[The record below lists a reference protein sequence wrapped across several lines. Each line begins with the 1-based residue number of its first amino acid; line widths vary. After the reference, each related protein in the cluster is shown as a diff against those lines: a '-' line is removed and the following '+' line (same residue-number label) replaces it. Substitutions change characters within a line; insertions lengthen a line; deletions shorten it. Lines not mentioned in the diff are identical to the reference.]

1 MTDHDNHEEERE
13 QTSKKQKRGVKP
25 SVYFISLFIVAIF
38 SIGGTFFGLRTFGN
52 QETQSDTESIYVT
65 ESDQEAGTEIT
76 SFLPIQQAYTLLK
89 ESYFMEAENETL
101 VEGAIEGMAQS
112 LEDPYTEYLDEV
124 ETEGFND
131 DVSGS
136 FEGIGAE
143 VMNYGNFVRIVSP
156 MKNSPAEEAG
166 LQPGDIITQIDGE
179 SIEGLSLNESVS
191 KIRGEQGTEVSLTIM
206 RGDSE
211 LEVPVTR
218 DSIPVETVSYEQ
230 DPDYPNIGYIEIASF
245 SEPTYDDLVGAIENL
260 QNQRIEKIIF
270 DFRSNP
276 GGLLTSALE
285 ISNIFVPEGEP
296 IMAVED
302 SSGNTETYNADQ
314 EEYGSFKYEGDAVF
328 LINEGSASA
337 SEIVAGA
344 AQAYDIPLVGTKTF
358 GKGTVQSVYPLAVS
372 GDLKVTS
379 ARWLT
384 AEGEWINE
392 KGITPDQEIQQPS
405 YHNLLYINPG
415 ERYEEGQASDEVK
428 NVKDILGALGY
439 NVDES
444 DEFNSATTEA
454 VQAFQSDQGLESTG
468 VVEGQTAVQLVES
481 LQKLIQ
487 ENDRQYEEAVQI
499 IRSIK

>member
-1 MTDHDNHEEERE
+1 MTHHDNHEEERE
-13 QTSKKQKRGVKP
+13 KEPKKQKRGIKP
-25 SVYFISLFIVAIF
+25 SVYFISLFIVAIL
-38 SIGGTFFGLRTFGN
+38 SVGGTFLGLRVFGS
-52 QETQSDTESIYVT
+52 QESLSDTESTYVT
-65 ESDQEAGTEIT
+65 DSDQNTSTELT

-89 ESYFMEAENETL
+89 ESYFMEADDETL
-101 VEGAIEGMAQS
+101 IEGAIEGMAES

-131 DVSGS
+131 DISGS

-166 LQPGDIITQIDGE
+166 LQPGDVITHIDGE
-179 SIEGLSLNESVS
+179 SIEGLSLNEAVS
-191 KIRGEQGTEVSLTIM
+191 KIRGEQGTEVILTIM

-218 DSIPVETVSYEQ
+218 DSIPVETVYYEQ
-230 DPDYPNIGYIEIASF
+230 DSEYPEVGYIEITSF
-245 SEPTYDDLVGAIENL
+245 SEPTYNDLVDAIENL
-260 QNQRIEKIIF
+260 QKQGIEKIVF

-296 IMAVED
+296 IMEVED
-302 SSGNTETYNADQ
+302 CSGHTETYNADQ

-344 AQAYDIPLVGTKTF
+344 AQAYDIPLVGTKSF

-372 GDLKVTS
+372 GELKVTS

-392 KGITPDQEIQQPS
+392 EGITPNHEVQQPG
-405 YHNLLYINPG
+405 YYNLLFVNPG

-428 NVKDILGALGY
+428 NIKDILGALGY
-439 NVDES
+439 NVDDS
-444 DEFNSATTEA
+444 DEFNSQTTEA
-454 VQAFQSDQGLESTG
+454 VQAFQSDHGIEITG

-481 LQKLIQ
+481 LQKLVQ

-499 IRSIK
+499 IRSIE